1 MPELSG
7 NSNTTV
13 TLRPVSQRVPVVFAF
28 VAIGAL
34 LLVVGPLVA
43 LGLRIPW
50 STVWSIAREADTITM
65 VKVTLTSAAWAAAI
79 TTVLGVALAVWLSG
93 MQRGAG
99 VVRLLVFLPLAM
111 PPVVGGLALTA
122 ALGRRGITAPL
133 LNALGLQF
141 AFAFP
146 GVVLA
151 HVFVGLPFVVA
162 SVDSALRQIDRE
174 VMASAAGV
182 GMSPWAITWKIVL
195 PALSPSIAA
204 GASLAFARSLGEF
217 GTTLTFAGSLPGVTR
232 TMPVGIYVER
242 EVNQQRAYVLAAIL
256 IMLAVLSLIAAA
268 LPTFM
273 ARQPRQYLRAIGT
286 LDVDRFRKLTS
297 PTSGGVDVTVRYGSV
312 DTRFP
317 ANKLTAIIGPNG
329 SGKTTLTRLLTGRL
343 RGATVT
349 PKRGIVLLTQ
359 APGLPPTATVS
370 QAVTMS
376 TGSATLTVRLLDAAG
391 LTELAKVPVPALS
404 GGQAAQV
411 ALVRA
416 LGARP
421 AVLVLDEPLAAVDV
435 ESTFRWRQLLHATA
449 GDRTTIMVTHD
460 PIDLSGMADHVVVID
475 NGVVVAD
482 GAAEEIVQH
491 PPTAF
496 VSTLLFVNRI
506 VGDVSAIENN
516 VVTVQSGDFTIVGIL
531 FSDVAPQVGDT
542 TTVTF
547 LPNAVTLRTVSA
559 EADGHHESARNVW
572 KGTITSI
579 DAVNHGIGAASHV
592 VVTVSIGQV
601 HIMASITANSA
612 LTLGLEV
619 GMTVECVVKALNIN
633 VHNIHAQKKS

>member
-182 GMSPWAITWKIVL
+182 GMSPWAITWKILL

-273 ARQPRQYLRAIGT
+273 ARQPRQCPRAIGT
-286 LDVDRFRKLTS
+286 LDVDRFRELTS
-297 PTSGGVDVTVRYGSV
+297 PTSSGVDVTVRYGSV

-376 TGSATLTVRLLDAAG
+376 TGSATLTA
-391 LTELAKVPVPALS
+391 
-404 GGQAAQV
+404 
-411 ALVRA
+411 
-416 LGARP
+416 
-421 AVLVLDEPLAAVDV
+421 
-435 ESTFRWRQLLHATA
+435 QLLHCPSPS
-449 GDRTTIMVTHD
+449 HD
-460 PIDLSGMADHVVVID
+460 PIDLSGMADHVVVMD

-496 VSTLLFVNRI
+496 VSTLLCVNRI
-506 VGDVSAIENN
+506 VGYVSAVENN
-516 VVTVQSGDFTIVGIL
+516 VVTVQSGDITIVGIL

-559 EADGHHESARNVW
+559 KADGHHESARNVW
-572 KGTITSI
+572 KGTVTSI

-592 VVTVSIGQV
+592 VVTVSIGEV
-601 HIMASITANSA
+601 YVMAYITANSA

-633 VHNIHAQKKS
+633 VHNVHAQKKS